1 MTNVHAVVSRPGP
14 TESAILAELTAGAP
28 PFTAHRRA
36 ALTSTLRYLEGGSGP
51 PVVLL
56 HGRGNAATTW
66 FPLLPGL
73 ARRHRVLALDLPGF
87 GHASSP
93 PFEGK
98 GFEDGL
104 RFFVEPVEA
113 LLLEM
118 DLGDAALV
126 GHSLG
131 ALVALEIALRKRA
144 RPRKL
149 ALIGAMGV
157 GPVMTA
163 SSRAYFRAP
172 PERLIRL
179 LGAAL
184 FRRLRP
190 PRPTPLGER
199 VAALHRELG
208 AVPDGR
214 VAPVAAFNALFP
226 ALGPVPHRL
235 PRLGE
240 IDAETLVLWGDRDDV
255 FPAPLGIAAAAAIP
269 RATLRVVPLGHALHL
284 EDPDSVLPE
293 LTAFLSP
300 PTDAFLSP
308 PTDR

>member
-1 MTNVHAVVSRPGP
+1 MPNVHAVVSRLGP
-14 TESAILAELTAGAP
+14 TESAILAELAAGAP
-28 PFTAHRRA
+28 PFTVHRRP
-36 ALTSTLRYLEGGSGP
+36 ALSLTLRYLDGGSGS

-66 FPLLPGL
+66 FPLLPEL
-73 ARRHRVLALDLPGF
+73 ARRHRVIALDLPGF

-93 PFEGK
+93 PFEGG
-98 GFEDGL
+98 GFEEGL
-104 RFFVEPVEA
+104 RFFVDPVEE

-118 DLGDAALV
+118 DLGHAALV

-163 SSRAYFRAP
+163 RSRAYFRAP
-172 PERLIRL
+172 PERLVRV

-184 FRRLRP
+184 FRRVHP
-190 PRPTPLGER
+190 PQPTPLGER
-199 VAALHRELG
+199 LAALHSELY

-235 PRLGE
+235 ARLGE
-240 IDAETLVLWGDRDDV
+240 IDVETLVLWGERDDV

-269 RATLRVVPLGHALHL
+269 RAALRVLPLGHAPHL
-284 EDPDSVLPE
+284 EDPALVLPE

-300 PTDAFLSP
+300 SAYP
-308 PTDR
+308 

>member
-1 MTNVHAVVSRPGP
+1 MTNVHAVVSRLGP
-14 TESAILAELTAGAP
+14 AESAILAELAAGAP
-28 PFTAHRRA
+28 PFAAHRRA
-36 ALTSTLRYLEGGSGP
+36 ALSSTLRYLDGGSGS

-66 FPLLPGL
+66 FPLLPEL
-73 ARRHRVLALDLPGF
+73 ARRHRVIALDLPGF

-93 PFEGK
+93 PFEGG
-98 GFEDGL
+98 GFEEGL
-104 RFFVEPVEA
+104 RFFVEPVEE

-118 DLGDAALV
+118 DLGGAALV

-131 ALVALEIALRKRA
+131 ALVALEIALRRRA

-163 SSRAYFRAP
+163 RSRAYFRAP
-172 PERLIRL
+172 PERLVRV

-184 FRRLRP
+184 FRRVHP

-199 VAALHRELG
+199 LAALHSELY

-214 VAPVAAFNALFP
+214 VAPVTAFNALFP

-235 PRLGE
+235 ARLGE
-240 IDAETLVLWGDRDDV
+240 IDVETLVLWGERDDV

-269 RATLRVVPLGHALHL
+269 RAALRVLPLGHAPHL
-284 EDPDSVLPE
+284 EDPALVLPE

-300 PTDAFLSP
+300 SAEP
-308 PTDR
+308 

>member
-1 MTNVHAVVSRPGP
+1 MTNVHAVVSRLGP
-14 TESAILAELTAGAP
+14 AEGAILAELAAGAP
-28 PFTAHRRA
+28 PFAVHRRA
-36 ALTSTLRYLEGGSGP
+36 ALSSTLRYLDGGSGS

-66 FPLLPGL
+66 FPLLPEL
-73 ARRHRVLALDLPGF
+73 ARRHRVIALDLPGF

-93 PFEGK
+93 PFEGG
-98 GFEDGL
+98 GFEEGL
-104 RFFVEPVEA
+104 RFFVDPVEE

-118 DLGDAALV
+118 DLGRAALV

-131 ALVALEIALRKRA
+131 ALVALEIALRRRA
-144 RPRKL
+144 RPRQL

-163 SSRAYFRAP
+163 RSRAYFRAP
-172 PERLIRL
+172 PERLVRV

-184 FRRLRP
+184 FRRVHP

-199 VAALHRELG
+199 LAALHSELY

-235 PRLGE
+235 ARLGE
-240 IDAETLVLWGDRDDV
+240 IDVETLVLWGERDDV

-269 RATLRVVPLGHALHL
+269 RAALRVLPLGHAPHL
-284 EDPDSVLPE
+284 EDPALVLPE

-300 PTDAFLSP
+300 SADP
-308 PTDR
+308 

>member
-1 MTNVHAVVSRPGP
+1 MTNVHAVVSRLGP
-14 TESAILAELTAGAP
+14 VESAILAELTAGAP
-28 PFTAHRRA
+28 PFAVHRRA
-36 ALTSTLRYLEGGSGP
+36 ALSSTLRYLEGGGGS

-66 FPLLPGL
+66 FPLLPEL
-73 ARRHRVLALDLPGF
+73 ARRHRVVAVDLPGF

-93 PFEGK
+93 PFEGG
-98 GFEDGL
+98 GFEEGL
-104 RFFVEPVEA
+104 RFFADPVEE
-113 LLLEM
+113 LLLEL

-131 ALVALEIALRKRA
+131 ALVAAEIALRKRA
-144 RPRKL
+144 RPRRL
-149 ALIGAMGV
+149 VLIGAMGV

-163 SSRAYFRAP
+163 WSRAYFRAP
-172 PERLIRL
+172 PERLVRV
-179 LGAAL
+179 LGPAL
-184 FRRLRP
+184 FRRIHP

-199 VAALHRELG
+199 LAALHSEFY

-226 ALGPVPHRL
+226 ALGAVPHRL

-240 IDAETLVLWGDRDDV
+240 IDAETLVLWGERDDV
-255 FPAPLGIAAAAAIP
+255 FPAPIGIAAAAAIP
-269 RATLRVVPLGHALHL
+269 RATLRMVPLGHAPHL
-284 EDPDSVLPE
+284 EDPALVLPA

-300 PTDAFLSP
+300 GAASSP
-308 PTDR
+308 

>member
-1 MTNVHAVVSRPGP
+1 MTNVHAVVSRLGP
-14 TESAILAELTAGAP
+14 AESAILAELAAGAP
-28 PFTAHRRA
+28 PFAVHRRP
-36 ALTSTLRYLEGGSGP
+36 ALSSTLRYLDGGSGS

-66 FPLLPGL
+66 FPLLPEL
-73 ARRHRVLALDLPGF
+73 ARRHRVVALDLPGF

-93 PFEGK
+93 PFEGG
-98 GFEDGL
+98 GFEEGL
-104 RFFVEPVEA
+104 RFFVDPVEE

-118 DLGDAALV
+118 DLGHAALV

-131 ALVALEIALRKRA
+131 GLVALEIALRKRA

-149 ALIGAMGV
+149 ALLGAMGV

-163 SSRAYFRAP
+163 WSRAYFRAP
-172 PERLIRL
+172 PERLVRV

-184 FRRLRP
+184 FRRVRP
-190 PRPTPLGER
+190 PQPTPLGER
-199 VAALHRELG
+199 LAALHSELY

-235 PRLGE
+235 ARLGE
-240 IDAETLVLWGDRDDV
+240 IDVETLVLWGERDDV

-269 RATLRVVPLGHALHL
+269 RAALRVLPLGHAPHL
-284 EDPDSVLPE
+284 EDPALVLPE

-300 PTDAFLSP
+300 GSTPSP
-308 PTDR
+308 

>member
-1 MTNVHAVVSRPGP
+1 MTNVHAVVSRLGP
-14 TESAILAELTAGAP
+14 AESAILAELAAGAP
-28 PFTAHRRA
+28 PFAVHRRA
-36 ALTSTLRYLEGGSGP
+36 ALSSTLRYLDGGSGS

-66 FPLLPGL
+66 FPLLPEL
-73 ARRHRVLALDLPGF
+73 ARRHRVIALDLPGF

-93 PFEGK
+93 PFEGG
-98 GFEDGL
+98 GFEEGL
-104 RFFVEPVEA
+104 RFFVDPVEE

-118 DLGDAALV
+118 DLGRAALV

-131 ALVALEIALRKRA
+131 ALVALEIALRRRA

-163 SSRAYFRAP
+163 RSRAYFRAP
-172 PERLIRL
+172 PERLVRV

-184 FRRLRP
+184 FRRVHP

-199 VAALHRELG
+199 LAALHSELY

-235 PRLGE
+235 ARLGE
-240 IDAETLVLWGDRDDV
+240 IDVETLVLWGERDDV

-269 RATLRVVPLGHALHL
+269 RAALRVLPLGHAPHL
-284 EDPDSVLPE
+284 EEPALVLAE

-300 PTDAFLSP
+300 SAGP
-308 PTDR
+308 

>member
-14 TESAILAELTAGAP
+14 VESAILAELTAGAP
-28 PFTAHRRA
+28 PFTVHRRA
-36 ALTSTLRYLEGGSGP
+36 ALSSTLRYLEGGVGS

-66 FPLLPGL
+66 FPLLPEL
-73 ARRHRVLALDLPGF
+73 ARRHRVVALDLPGF

-93 PFEGK
+93 PFEGG
-98 GFEDGL
+98 GFEEGL
-104 RFFVEPVEA
+104 RFFAEPVEE
-113 LLLEM
+113 LLLELG
-118 DLGDAALV
+118 LGDAALV

-131 ALVALEIALRKRA
+131 ALVAAEIALRKRA

-149 ALIGAMGV
+149 VLIAAMGV

-163 SSRAYFRAP
+163 RSRAYFRAP
-172 PERLIRL
+172 PERLVRV
-179 LGAAL
+179 LGHAL
-184 FRRLRP
+184 FRRIHP

-199 VAALHRELG
+199 LAALHSELY

-226 ALGPVPHRL
+226 ALGAVPHRL
-235 PRLGE
+235 SRLGE
-240 IDAETLVLWGDRDDV
+240 IDAETLVLWGERDDV

-269 RATLRVVPLGHALHL
+269 RAMLRMVPLGHAPHL
-284 EDPDSVLPE
+284 EDPALVLPE

-300 PTDAFLSP
+300 GAAP
-308 PTDR
+308 PP

>member
-1 MTNVHAVVSRPGP
+1 MTNVHAVVSRLGP
-14 TESAILAELTAGAP
+14 AERAILAELAAGRP
-28 PFTAHRRA
+28 PFAVHRRA
-36 ALTSTLRYLEGGSGP
+36 ALSATLRILEGGSGP

-66 FPLLPGL
+66 FPLLPEL
-73 ARRHRVLALDLPGF
+73 ARRHRVIALDLPGF

-93 PFEGK
+93 PFAGG

-104 RFFVEPVEA
+104 RFFTDPVEE

-131 ALVALEIALRKRA
+131 GLVAVEIALRRRA

-163 SSRAYFRAP
+163 RSRAYFRAP
-172 PERLIRL
+172 PERLVRV

-184 FRRLRP
+184 FHRIHP
-190 PRPTPLGER
+190 PPPTPLG
-199 VAALHRELG
+199 ALLGALHRELY

-226 ALGPVPHRL
+226 AFGPVPHRL
-235 PRLGE
+235 ARLGE
-240 IDAETLVLWGDRDDV
+240 IDVETLVLWGERDDV
-255 FPAPLGIAAAAAIP
+255 FPAPIGIAAAAAIP
-269 RATLRVVPLGHALHL
+269 RATLRVVPLGHAPHL
-284 EDPDSVLPE
+284 EDPALVLPE

-300 PTDAFLSP
+300 SADP
-308 PTDR
+308 

>member
-1 MTNVHAVVSRPGP
+1 MTNVHAVVSRLGP
-14 TESAILAELTAGAP
+14 AEGAILAELAAGAP
-28 PFTAHRRA
+28 PFAVHRRA
-36 ALTSTLRYLEGGSGP
+36 ALSSTLRYLDGGSGS

-66 FPLLPGL
+66 FPLLPEL
-73 ARRHRVLALDLPGF
+73 ARRHRVIALDLPGF

-93 PFEGK
+93 PFEGG
-98 GFEDGL
+98 GFEEGL
-104 RFFVEPVEA
+104 RFFVDPVEE

-118 DLGDAALV
+118 DLGRAALV

-163 SSRAYFRAP
+163 RSRAYFRAP
-172 PERLIRL
+172 PERLVRV

-184 FRRLRP
+184 FRRVHP

-199 VAALHRELG
+199 LAALHSELY

-235 PRLGE
+235 ARLGE
-240 IDAETLVLWGDRDDV
+240 IDVETLVLWGERDDV

-269 RATLRVVPLGHALHL
+269 RAALRVLPLGHAPHL
-284 EDPDSVLPE
+284 EDPALVLPE

-300 PTDAFLSP
+300 SADP
-308 PTDR
+308 